1 MNVCFNSNYP
11 SLGKSLNGKHGLDN
25 SMKKEGGSN
34 SVNSSN
40 SSASSSLSS
49 SPNWSIQLNPNP
61 NNTAPMSATS
71 YLMNPSLLFSPN
83 FANFILPSAA
93 NNVLANDFSGE
104 LLNFTDKNNNNG
116 DLSDKN
122 SGNQFG
128 LMQQQLQLQM
138 ALALAASSGNGQ
150 FQSKFISAFLS
161 PTAYQMATT
170 YMCN

>member
-1 MNVCFNSNYP
+1 
-11 SLGKSLNGKHGLDN
+11 
-25 SMKKEGGSN
+25 
-34 SVNSSN
+34 
-40 SSASSSLSS
+40 
-49 SPNWSIQLNPNP
+49 
-61 NNTAPMSATS
+61 MSATS

-150 FQSKFISAFLS
+150 FQSKFISSAFVS

-170 YMCN
+170 YMCNCFLNSL